1 MLMYVKSRNRMSD
14 YEMLMMVLTS
24 IGLVLISNNQKNNLP
39 TLTGSKR
46 LFLSF

>member
-1 MLMYVKSRNRMSD
+1 MSD

-39 TLTGSKR
+39 TLTG
-46 LFLSF
+46 